1 MLCSPI
7 NTRHC
12 CFCVFHSLWLGCC
25 DSHSVHFCEQKTE
38 GIRIPEGKGGGD
50 TQHVEQKGMMTW

>member
-1 MLCSPI
+1 MLCSPF

-12 CFCVFHSLWLGCC
+12 CGLCHCCFCVCHPLGLGCC
-25 DSHSVHFCEQKTE
+25 DYHSVHFCEQET
-38 GIRIPEGKGGGD
+38 EGKGGGD